1 MAFSNSR
8 KFTAIVVTAT
18 MLTGTFLTGFT
29 YQNGIGNVYYETKS
43 EIFDDTY
50 YSTQMAGHSTNGIE
64 RAFFVNTDTEDSDLQ
79 PFVFEGEVTG
89 TYTMNTMIS
98 TLESQGYKVVAGING
113 DLYDTAS
120 GTPKGLTIH
129 DGKIKTSG
137 YAPEYDI
144 SFDQDGKAS
153 LQKVNLGY
161 SLKGTINVP
170 TTVTVPSADPAT
182 TDPAGTQ
189 TTDPSATGTDPAAAQ
204 TTDPAITQT
213 VNPTAPQQ
221 AQPPVTT
228 TEYVPTD
235 WTAPIGFFNVPHGGA
250 KALHL
255 YNRQYASTT
264 KTKENSV
271 EVILQADSAW
281 DAEPAVGG
289 TIEATVVEVRNG
301 TSNTPIGDSQLV
313 LSAAMDSPYAPP
325 LSYLAPGST
334 VEISVDDWGGTGL
347 ANSKEAIGVYYV
359 MCDGGQVLSNGTNVN
374 PRTAIGIKP
383 DGTVMLYALDGRQPG
398 YSGGLGLTDMMK
410 HMMDLGCTTVV
421 NMDGGGSTV
430 MAVRE
435 AGIDSKAVA
444 KTSPSEGT
452 QRKTTNGLLLVY
464 KGSGGSSAEHLH
476 TYASEPLAMPGA
488 DIQLSTYASNDYY
501 EPASLPGSVSY
512 SVDGDSDSTVDDN
525 GLFTAGGR
533 GLETAV
539 QIDIQNNITFT
550 TNVQNLVIDPGKTSD
565 VNVNAKFGYAPI
577 ASKDS
582 LFTFTCDPVI
592 GTIDENGLFQAVGAG
607 GVSGNIYVEYNGVTQ
622 TIPVQVGASM
632 IDFKDTASHWARE
645 YIGKLAARGV
655 VNGMGDNYYQPDAS
669 LTRAQFLTMLAKT
682 IYGLDPSQSAPA
694 GFTDVPATEWY
705 YNYVNWGYASG
716 IVNGMDETT
725 FAPDSNITREQMAI
739 MLSNFARY
747 TELVLPETGATA
759 NFTDSSMISDWSA
772 EAVNKI
778 VSSGVMG
785 GYPEGNFI
793 PQGKATRAEA
803 AAVVYKVILI
813 RDNIAKAKK

>member
-1 MAFSNSR
+1 MAFISSK
-8 KFTAIVVTAT
+8 KFTVGVVTVA
-18 MLTGTFLTGFT
+18 MLAGTFLTGFT

-50 YSTQMAGHSTNGIE
+50 YSEQLAGHSTNGVE
-64 RAFFVNTDTEDSDLQ
+64 RAYFVNAATEGSDLI
-79 PFVFEGEVTG
+79 PYVFEGEVTG

-113 DLYDTAS
+113 DLYDTGS
-120 GTPKGLTIH
+120 GTPKGLSIH

-137 YAPEYDI
+137 YAPEYVI
-144 SFDQDGKAS
+144 SFDKDGKAS

-161 SLKGTINVP
+161 TLKGTINVP
-170 TTVTVPSADPAT
+170 TTVVVTPPAADPNVPADPAT
-182 TDPAGTQ
+182 SPT
-189 TTDPSATGTDPAAAQ
+189 TDPAAAQ
-204 TTDPAITQT
+204 Q
-213 VNPTAPQQ
+213 VQQ
-221 AQPPVTT
+221 PVTT

-235 WTAPIGFFNVPHGGA
+235 WTTPIGFFNVPHGAA

-255 YNRQYASTT
+255 YNRQFASST

-271 EVILQADSAW
+271 EVILQTDSAW
-281 DAEPAVGG
+281 DAEPAIGD
-289 TIEATVVEVRNG
+289 TIEATVVEVRKG
-301 TSNTPIGDSQLV
+301 TSNTPIADNQLV
-313 LSAAMDSPYAPP
+313 LSAAMDSPYALPA
-325 LSYLAPGST
+325 SYLVPGST

-347 ANSKEAIGVYYV
+347 ADSKEAIGVYYV

-398 YSGGLGLTDMMK
+398 FSGGLGLTDMMK
-410 HMMDLGCTTVV
+410 HMIDLGCTTVV

-430 MAVRE
+430 MAARK

-444 KTSPSEGT
+444 KNSPSDGS

-464 KGSGGSSAEHLH
+464 KGSGGSGAEHLH
-476 TYASEPLAMPGA
+476 TYASQPLAMPGA
-488 DIQLSTYASNDYY
+488 DIQLSTYASNSMY
-501 EPASLPGSVSY
+501 EPAALPGSVSY
-512 SVDGDSDSTVDDN
+512 SVDGDSDSSVNDK
-525 GLFTAGGR
+525 GLFTAGSEIGTVDVTAESG
-533 GLETAV
+533 GLQTTT

-550 TNVQNLVIDPGKTSD
+550 TNVQNLVIDPGKSSD
-565 VNVNAKFGYAPI
+565 VNVSVKFGYSPI

-582 LFTFTCDPVI
+582 LFTFSCDPTI
-592 GTIDENGLFQAVGAG
+592 GTIDGNGLFQAVGTG
-607 GVSGNIYVEYNGVTQ
+607 GVSGNIYVEYNGVTK
-622 TIPVQVGASM
+622 TIPVQVGASI

-655 VNGMGDNYYQPDAS
+655 VNGMGGNYYQPDTS

-716 IVNGMDETT
+716 IVSGMDETT
-725 FAPDSNITREQMAI
+725 FAPNSNITREQMAI

-747 TELVLPETGATA
+747 TELVLPETGASTS
-759 NFTDSSMISDWSA
+759 FTDSNMISDWSA
-772 EAVNKI
+772 EAVSKI

-803 AAVVYKVILI
+803 ATVVYKVILI